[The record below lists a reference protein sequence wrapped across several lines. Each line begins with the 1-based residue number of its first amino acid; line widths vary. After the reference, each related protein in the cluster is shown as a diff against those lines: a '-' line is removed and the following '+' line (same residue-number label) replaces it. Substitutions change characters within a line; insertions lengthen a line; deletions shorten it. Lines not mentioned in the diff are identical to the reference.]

1 MEILLQITQDSHS
14 TYPTAK
20 LSVRL
25 EGEDVI
31 LNINDDDR
39 DVRVNRNELAR
50 AVCLLEQAKA

>member
-1 MEILLQITQDSHS
+1 MEILLRITQDSHN

-39 DVRVNRNELAR
+39 DVRVNRNKLAR
-50 AVCLLEQAKA
+50 AVA